1 MTEIVFGTLMD
12 LQPRDAWP
20 SEARDFTPWLAAN
33 IAHLAH
39 AIGIPLEI
47 TGTEVT
53 VERFA
58 ADILARN
65 PMDDTVVLIENQ
77 LEMTD
82 HTHLGQIMTYLAGLN
97 AHTVVWIAPG
107 FREPHLSAIRWL
119 NEHTA
124 EGFSFFAVKLRLVRI
139 ADSPFA
145 PIFEVVE
152 KPNDWE
158 RRLVASRKEA
168 ESVSDIGE
176 RRRAFWQAYLNRVP
190 EAAAWGLRPVATS
203 SVWVPVTG
211 LVTDAYLSLWIGATD
226 CGAFMRGSRGS
237 DAKLLI
243 DQLDPV
249 GTQLEAELG
258 AIFRGSSTQH
268 FLWSRASK
276 GFGNPDNWPDII
288 DWMERARRA
297 YLAAL
302 ARNVPREGDQSVIVT
317 E

>member
-1 MTEIVFGTLMD
+1 MTDIAFGRLLD
-12 LQPRDAWP
+12 LDPRDAWRN
-20 SEARDFTPWLAAN
+20 EAHDFTPWLAAN
-33 IAHLAH
+33 ITHLSD

-53 VERFA
+53 VEKFA

-77 LEMTD
+77 LEATD

-124 EGFSFFAVKLRLVRI
+124 EGFSFFAVRLRLVRI

-158 RRLVASRKEA
+158 RRLVVSRKAA
-168 ESVSDIGE
+168 ESMSDIGE
-176 RRRAFWQAYLNRVP
+176 RRRAFWQAYLDRVP
-190 EAAAWGLRPVATS
+190 DAADWGLRAYATS
-203 SVWVPVTG
+203 SVWAPVPG
-211 LVTDAYLSLWIGATD
+211 LASEAHLSLWIGSD
-226 CGAFMRGSRGS
+226 NCGAFLRGPRGG
-237 DAKLLI
+237 DARKLI
-243 DQLDPV
+243 EQLAPV
-249 GTQLEAELG
+249 AATLESELS
-258 AIFRGSSTQH
+258 ATFEGSSTQI
-268 FLWSRASK
+268 LWSRAGQGYS
-276 GFGNPDNWPDII
+276 NPDNWSAII
-288 DWMERARRA
+288 DWMEQTRRA

-302 ARNVPREGDQSVIVT
+302 AKAPPPATGSTDIVT